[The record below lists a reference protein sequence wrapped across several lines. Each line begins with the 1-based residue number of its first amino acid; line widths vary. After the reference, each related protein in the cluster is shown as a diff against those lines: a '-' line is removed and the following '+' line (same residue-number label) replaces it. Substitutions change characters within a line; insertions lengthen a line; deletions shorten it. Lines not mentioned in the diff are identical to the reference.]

1 MPNVQMPD
9 GAIVAMPDK
18 PDPILTAR
26 LKTAYDGQS
35 FAAAQGHTPGT
46 PAWDSTVRAFA
57 PRSAERGQPAQQQP
71 DDTMIPDVNGAT
83 QPLGHILSRVLNA
96 PDELGAHMADTY
108 LDPKGAAPTADEAQS
123 LQEATPTQ
131 MGGLGGTSPA
141 IATALRLAPTVAS
154 LGMGAA
160 SDAVNGV
167 RAAQSGE
174 AAPVL
179 TSAQRAGFRSQHEHP
194 FSASIAG
201 SSGQDALTLH
211 NNAIADRIGSN
222 EANVAPG
229 ADLGY
234 DSLEQGREG
243 PGSVYNRMTTE
254 IGDGHNLSADPTI
267 QSAVENATGPRR
279 ITKGTP
285 DAEAK
290 IAALRSQI
298 LDGKPR
304 SGDEIITEMRGLR
317 QEGSTNLGSDDV
329 SNQQLGRAQINIA
342 HALEDYAGDALPPD
356 APVSKEQF
364 QAARQS
370 IAKNYAVQGALRGNT
385 LDPQAIARLQRHDP
399 AVLTDGLKTIGDFA
413 NENPTVTGL
422 ASRIYQKPN
431 YASDILGGGAY
442 QMGRNAESFMGPIA
456 GAAGLKALARR
467 VLTGNTGKAVDAAG
481 EAFPSLGDAFA
492 PLPSKLHL
500 TPPEGTV
507 SQEPHQ
513 PLLGD
518 MSQGPGPNPDL
529 RLTQPPGTVFEPHQL
544 GANFEPHGLPPFQ
557 QPGAAG
563 LPSPAGPQGA
573 IDLPGGEAPAAAQGA
588 LPFGPP
594 LGERLSGGDAP
605 AAPNAPGKGPTP
617 VYRGVQPGM
626 DPTAPQNP
634 QGATFHTPD
643 KSEAEAY
650 GPIVHEHTPTDVHD
664 AGSIHDFFTDNGV
677 DPKQAGQTHALME
690 AIGNYKTRPD
700 AKSWLKFSYPLKG
713 NPTEYVHLSDLE
725 KPTLADNFAAQEQ

>member
-1 MPNVQMPD
+1 MGRPVPTEDLPPELRPKQAVPIYDVPPALRKGLPMPNGNGVHNGTPED
-9 GAIVAMPDK
+9 DAIVNAFNPAHTSAAYTALATGVHAAMD
-18 PDPILTAR
+18 
-26 LKTAYDGQS
+26 
-35 FAAAQGHTPGT
+35 
-46 PAWDSTVRAFA
+46 
-57 PRSAERGQPAQQQP
+57 
-71 DDTMIPDVNGAT
+71 
-83 QPLGHILSRVLNA
+83 A
-96 PDELGAHMADTY
+96 PDALGRHLADTY

-131 MGGLGGTSPA
+131 MGGLGGHSPA
-141 IATALRLAPTVAS
+141 VATALRLAPTIGAMA
-154 LGMGAA
+154 LGGGGENA
-160 SDAVNGV
+160 
-167 RAAQSGE
+167 GE
-174 AAPVL
+174 AAIEGGAPKLSPAV
-179 TSAQRAGFRSQHEHP
+179 QAGFRSQRDHP
-194 FSASIAG
+194 LSAAVAG
-201 SSGQDALTLH
+201 SSGQDALTIH
-211 NNAIADRIGSN
+211 NNAIVDRIGAN

-229 ADLGY
+229 EAPSY
-234 DSLEQGREG
+234 ESLEAGREG
-243 PGSVYNRMTTE
+243 PGTVYNRMGVE
-254 IGDGHNLSADPTI
+254 IGDGHNLSADPAMT
-267 QSAVENATGPRR
+267 SAVENATGPKR

-290 IAALRSQI
+290 IGALRSQI

-329 SNQQLGRAQINIA
+329 SNQQLGRAQMNIA
-342 HALEDYAGDALPPD
+342 HALEEYAGRALPPD
-356 APVSKEQF
+356 APVSQEQF
-364 QAARQS
+364 QAARQA

-399 AVLTDGLKTIGDFA
+399 GLLTDGLKTIGDFA

-442 QMGRNAESFMGPIA
+442 QMGRNAESFVGPIA

-467 VLTGNTGKAVDAAG
+467 VLTGNTQNAVDAAG
-481 EAFPSLGDAFA
+481 ENFRGPLGNAFD
-492 PLPSKLHL
+492 PLPAQLHL
-500 TPPEGTV
+500 KPPEGTV

-518 MSQGPGPNPDL
+518 MAQGPGPNPDL
-529 RLTQPPGTVFEPHQL
+529 RLAPPEGSVSQPPQQISAQFGP
-544 GANFEPHGLPPFQ
+544 NGLPPFE

-563 LPSPAGPQGA
+563 LPSPAGPQSA
-573 IDLPGGEAPAAAQGA
+573 IDLPGGQAPAEAQGA

-594 LGERLSGGDAP
+594 LGERLSGNAP
-605 AAPNAPGKGPTP
+605 AAPSAPGKGPTP

-664 AGSIHDFFTDNGV
+664 AGSIHDFFSDNGV

-725 KPTLADNFAAQEQ
+725 KPTLADSFPAQGQ